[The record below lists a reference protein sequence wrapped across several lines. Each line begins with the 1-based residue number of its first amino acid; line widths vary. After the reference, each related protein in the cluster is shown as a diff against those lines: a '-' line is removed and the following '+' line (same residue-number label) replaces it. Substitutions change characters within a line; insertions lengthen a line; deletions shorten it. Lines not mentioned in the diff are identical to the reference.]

1 MFLYSI
7 SVNTAVKIGICAEI
21 TRERQFFSK
30 VYKGRNLMLFFE
42 DGDLVVVG
50 LFMGSCVRIK
60 KQPTDAGCFL
70 CSRVNLNRES

>member
-1 MFLYSI
+1 
-7 SVNTAVKIGICAEI
+7 
-21 TRERQFFSK
+21 
-30 VYKGRNLMLFFE
+30 MLFFE

-70 CSRVNLNRES
+70 CGRVNLNRES

>member
-21 TRERQFFSK
+21 TRGRHFFSK

-60 KQPTDAGCFL
+60 KTAH
-70 CSRVNLNRES
+70 

>member
-30 VYKGRNLMLFFE
+30 VYKGRNFNVFFD

-50 LFMGSCVRIK
+50 LFMFSYERIK
-60 KQPTDAGCFL
+60 KTAH
-70 CSRVNLNRES
+70 